1 MKENRL
7 RKEHLMLIDS
17 HAHLEMR
24 EFDSDRGEV
33 VRRAKEAGIDAIV
46 TVGTNL
52 RDCLKALAI
61 AAQYEFVYAALGVHP
76 HDVKGIDEKTYSA
89 LRKLVG
95 QPKVVAYGEIGLD
108 FFRNRSPRD
117 VQIRCFGEQLELA
130 DEFDLPVIIHD
141 RDAHAETLN
150 MLRTWKGKKRGIVH
164 CFSGDAAMAKKC
176 LDLGF
181 HISIPGPVTYPKSEK
196 LLEVV
201 RQVPLERMLVETD
214 APYLTPQ
221 PHRGKRNEPAYV
233 VHTAKRIAD
242 IKGITLAE
250 VGAATSQNA
259 RVVFGI
265 E

>member
-1 MKENRL
+1 
-7 RKEHLMLIDS
+7 MLIDS

-24 EFDSDRGEV
+24 EFDPDRDEV
-33 VRRAKEAGIDAIV
+33 VRRAKEAGLDAIV

-61 AAQYEFVYAALGVHP
+61 AARYEFVYAALGIHP

-89 LRKLVG
+89 IRKLVG

-108 FFRNRSPRD
+108 FFRDRSPRD
-117 VQIRCFGEQLELA
+117 VQVRRFGEQLEMA

-141 RDAHAETLN
+141 RDAHTETLN
-150 MLRTWKGKKRGIVH
+150 MLKTWKGKKRGIVH

-176 LDLGF
+176 LDMGF
-181 HISIPGPVTYPKSEK
+181 YISVPGPVTYPKSK
-196 LLEVV
+196 NLLEVV

-242 IKGITLAE
+242 IKGLTLTQ

-259 RVVFGI
+259 RAVFGI

>member
-1 MKENRL
+1 
-7 RKEHLMLIDS
+7 MLVDS

-24 EFDSDRGEV
+24 EFDVDRDDT
-33 VRRAKEAGIDAIV
+33 VRRAREAGVDAIV

-52 RDCLKALAI
+52 RDCRKALAI
-61 AAQYEFVYAALGVHP
+61 AARHDSVYAALGVHP
-76 HDVKGIDEKTYSA
+76 HDVKGIDEQTYDQI
-89 LRKLVG
+89 RKLVK

-150 MLRTWKGKKRGIVH
+150 MLKAWKGEKRGIVH

-181 HISIPGPVTYPKSEK
+181 YISIPGPVTYPKAEK
-196 LLEVV
+196 IQDVV
-201 RQVPLERMLVETD
+201 RQVPLERLLVETD

-233 VHTAKRIAD
+233 VHTARKI
-242 IKGITLAE
+242 AE
-250 VGAATSQNA
+250 VKGVPFAEVAAVTSQNA
-259 RVVFGI
+259 RAVFGMK
-265 E
+265 